1 MAEHGSFEIVEI
13 EGQKRWRAVLYGRA
27 VPRAE
32 QPIEWGV
39 DARAED
45 TFFHGLP
52 EGRTEPLGLGF
63 PDLVFN
69 GEWKQMHVLTGDAR
83 VELSPPSARFKSP
96 HELCDLFEEF
106 CARQKV
112 VEITWSGGLHRV
124 ARWASF
130 RASPG
135 RGPDRRWTMSFKV
148 LARAQGKA
156 PRLPVRLTAGSSLA
170 SLKNS
175 AKGLE
180 DALGDLPD
188 GLQPSFMDKIREG
201 FGNARQ
207 ALADVRKK
215 LRDIGDLARA
225 PADVLR
231 EMTMLAQSARDT
243 LKEASDIYDDT
254 AYEYQVS
261 IANAQTMLRARSWK
275 TKVLDAVDD
284 AMDGVLALLD
294 YLATHEVTPRR
305 YVSVLPGD
313 SLVKLA
319 VREYGPGAGDLWK
332 TIADANGLVS
342 QIVPKNVTRLLIPE
356 V

>member
-1 MAEHGSFEIVEI
+1 MAEHGSFEIIEI
-13 EGQKRWRAVLYGRA
+13 EGQERWRAVLYGRA
-27 VPRAE
+27 VPRGE

-52 EGRTEPLGLGF
+52 EGRTEPLGIGF

-69 GEWKQMHVLTGDAR
+69 GEWKQMHILTGDAR
-83 VELSPPSARFKSP
+83 VELSPPSSKYRSP

-106 CARQKV
+106 AARQKV
-112 VEITWSGGLHRV
+112 LEITWSGGLHRV

-130 RASPG
+130 RAQPG

-148 LARAQGKA
+148 LARAQGKV

-170 SLKNS
+170 SLKKA
-175 AKGLE
+175 AKGID

-215 LRDIGDLARA
+215 LHDVGDLARA

-243 LKEASDIYDDT
+243 LKEASEIYDDT

-261 IANAQTMLRARSWK
+261 IANAETMLRARSWK
-275 TKVLDAVDD
+275 TRVLDAADG
-284 AMDGVLALLD
+284 AMDGILALLD
-294 YLATHEVTPRR
+294 YLASQDVTPKRW
-305 YVSVLPGD
+305 VSVAAGD

-319 VREYGPGAGDLWK
+319 VREYGPGNGDLWK
-332 TIADANGLVS
+332 SIADANGLVS
-342 QIVPKNVTRLLIPE
+342 QIAPAGVSRLVIPE